1 MATPNRKIKIIAE
14 PSLDPR
20 ICKFIVDQPVCPGRS
35 INCRKKEMAE
45 GSPLLEALFEI
56 EGIREV
62 HVSEDTITV
71 ARSTDDDWRPMGK
84 RIGSVIRA
92 LITSG
97 KPLIPDDFKIEV
109 PVSGDLFRQIQQIIE
124 TRINPGIAA
133 HRGRA
138 EIVDVKGT
146 SVYIRMSGGCLGCGA
161 AGITLKRGIERTIR
175 TALPEV
181 TEVIDVSDH
190 SAGKN
195 PYYKPGRDAAK
206 PYTEH
211 GGSLIED

>member
-1 MATPNRKIKIIAE
+1 MTAADRKIKITAE

-56 EGIREV
+56 EGVREV
-62 HVSEDTITV
+62 LVSEDAITV
-71 ARSTDDDWRPMGK
+71 AKSTDDEWQAIGK
-84 RIGSVIRA
+84 QIGSLLRA
-92 LITSG
+92 LIISG
-97 KPLIPDDFKIEV
+97 KPLIPDDFKMEV
-109 PVSGDLFRQIQQIIE
+109 PVVGDLFRQMQQIVE
-124 TRINPGIAA
+124 TKINPGIAS
-133 HRGRA
+133 HGGRM
-138 EIVDVKGT
+138 ELVDIKGT

-161 AGITLKRGIERTIR
+161 ANITLKQGIERTIR
-175 TALPEV
+175 SSFPEV
-181 TEVIDVSDH
+181 TEIIDISDH
-190 SAGKN
+190 AAGKN